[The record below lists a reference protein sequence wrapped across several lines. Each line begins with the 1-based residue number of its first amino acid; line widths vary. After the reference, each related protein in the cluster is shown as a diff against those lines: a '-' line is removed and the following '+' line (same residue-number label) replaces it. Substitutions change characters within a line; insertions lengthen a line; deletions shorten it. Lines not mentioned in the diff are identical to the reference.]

1 METHLDDFQ
10 KSDLAPI
17 SIDWDYRSTNK
28 MFRLT
33 EMPVIVDLKYMQ
45 ILVKEFSFSPL
56 FKLVDCGKLF
66 PGGIKVKNVI
76 QFLNVV
82 WAD

>member
-45 ILVKEFSFSPL
+45 ILVKEFSSSPL
-56 FKLVDCGKLF
+56 FKLVDCGNFF